1 MNPILNN
8 GVNINA
14 EMLLIIIKHLTI
26 ETVEFT
32 GYY

>member
-1 MNPILNN
+1 MNKLASI
-8 GVNINA
+8 
-14 EMLLIIIKHLTI
+14 MFRDIIKN